1 MEIIKHDVAQKIDY
15 FDLFDFAHKIKLS
28 SYVLEHMEETNQD
41 FDKYFKKLSNYN
53 DAFVIYFWISLLYD
67 EVTNSHS
74 IEEHS
79 IKNFDFS
86 MGNLF
91 MDKLN
96 ISHKR
101 IHDIH
106 KFILSDD
113 EAEHKTDSYRKT
125 PVEVSA
131 LYPDKKEIFWYG
143 AEPEDLKKFMDSF
156 LEIYKSN
163 SPSVLNS
170 NPFLKSSLIHLLFL
184 KIHPYTDG
192 NGRTARML
200 HNIKFTEIINKI
212 YGMNLK
218 ISPVNISESIKLY
231 LPSYIKGPD
240 NIYFDL
246 GHDNNEI
253 INYWFNWMLSMYD
266 EQLYKNQTLIDN
278 IDPFMEKIF
287 KIKERINPETIEK
300 IENMHVKK
308 LKR

>member
-1 MEIIKHDVAQKIDY
+1 MEIVKHDVAQKIDY
-15 FDLFDFAHKIKLS
+15 FDLFDFARNIKLS
-28 SYVLEHMEETNQD
+28 SRVLEHMEETNQD
-41 FDKYFKKLSNYN
+41 FDKYFQKLSKYD

-74 IEEHS
+74 IECHD

-91 MDKLN
+91 MDKLS

-101 IHDIH
+101 IHDLH
-106 KFILSDD
+106 KFVLSDD
-113 EAEHKTDSYRKT
+113 EEIHKTDSYRKT
-125 PVEVSA
+125 PVEVSS
-131 LYPDKKEIFWYG
+131 LYPDYKEIFWYG
-143 AEPEDLKKFMDSF
+143 AEPEDVKAFMDNF
-156 LEIYKSN
+156 LEVYKSN

-184 KIHPYTDG
+184 RIHPYTDG

-218 ISPVNISESIKLY
+218 ISPVNISESINLY
-231 LPSYIKGPD
+231 KYTYIKGPD

-246 GHDNNEI
+246 KHDNNEV
-253 INYWFNWMLSMYD
+253 INFWFNWMLNMYD
-266 EQLYKNQTLIDN
+266 EQLFKNQVLIDN
-278 IDPFMEKIF
+278 MDSFMEKIF
-287 KIKERINPETIEK
+287 EIKERINPDTIEK
-300 IENMHVKK
+300 IETMHVR
-308 LKR
+308 KRK